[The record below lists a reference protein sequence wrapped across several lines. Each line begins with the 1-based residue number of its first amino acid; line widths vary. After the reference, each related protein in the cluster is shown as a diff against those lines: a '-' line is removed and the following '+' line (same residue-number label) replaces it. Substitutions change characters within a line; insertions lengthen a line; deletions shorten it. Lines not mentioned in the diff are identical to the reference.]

1 MFSGGAYLHI
11 SALRK
16 YAGSGEVAAASS
28 LQSKLEAG
36 MSGAPIFPECAGAES
51 RIILSGEALII
62 VWYKFK
68 KLKAACFALNRAE
81 FAVFAMNKM

>member
-1 MFSGGAYLHI
+1 
-11 SALRK
+11 
-16 YAGSGEVAAASS
+16 
-28 LQSKLEAG
+28 